1 MASCPS
7 FLRPS
12 HAPQKYNVKQEL
24 SEECQNRNSMDHTC
38 KYNSS
43 IASKTRTTPTFLV
56 AKKYQSMKND
66 KVTAAN
72 CVIHSHS
79 DRSPDCEGK

>member
-1 MASCPS
+1 MSS
-7 FLRPS
+7 
-12 HAPQKYNVKQEL
+12 
-24 SEECQNRNSMDHTC
+24 RNFQRNAKIETDHTC

-43 IASKTRTTPTFLV
+43 IASKTRTTPTLV

>member
-12 HAPQKYNVKQEL
+12 HAPRKYNVKQEL
-24 SEECQNRNSMDHTC
+24 SEECQNRNSMDH

-43 IASKTRTTPTFLV
+43 IASKTRTTPTFFV
-56 AKKYQSMKND
+56 AKKYQSVKND

-72 CVIHSHS
+72 CVIRSHS
-79 DRSPDCEGK
+79 DRSLDCEGK